1 MKTTRRSVLGTGL
14 ATFLLLTGLSLSA
27 AAQDFPT
34 RSIEFIA
41 GYGPGGGHDTMM
53 RSMAT
58 IIRQLDLSEPAIAVV
73 NKPGGSGA
81 SSMGYLN
88 THKEDGHYLMAATSS
103 FITTPLSV
111 NVGLSHEDFTP
122 IARLGID
129 PTILVVGARSS
140 ITNLDDIKNADRML
154 NVAGGGTGGIEHIAT
169 LMVSDALGANLNYI
183 PFQGD
188 GEVTTALLSGQI
200 DFAMINPG
208 AVTDFISSGRLKAL
222 AITTEERTE
231 LFPDIPT
238 FTEEGYDVVAYVF
251 RGLVA
256 PQGISDEA
264 KVWLS
269 NLVAQVQATP
279 EWKTQYLDPN
289 SIIPDYQDS
298 DEFATYLEETETLY
312 ETMLARLGLIGE

>member
-1 MKTTRRSVLGTGL
+1 MKITRRSILGTGL
-14 ATFLLLTGLSLSA
+14 ATFMLLTGFSLPA
-27 AAQDFPT
+27 ASQEFPN

-58 IIRQLDLSEPAIAVV
+58 IIRQLDISTSPIAVV

-88 THKEDGHYLMAATSS
+88 THKEDGHYLMAVTSS

-140 ITNLDDIKNADRML
+140 ITSLEDIKNADRTL

-169 LMVSDALGANLNYI
+169 LMVSDALGVNLNYV

-188 GEVTTALLSGQI
+188 GEVTTALLSGQV

-208 AVTDFISSGRLKAL
+208 AVADFIASGRLNAL
-222 AITTEERTE
+222 AITTEERAE
-231 LFPDIPT
+231 LFPDMPT
-238 FTEEGYDVVAYVF
+238 FLEKGYNVVAYVF

-256 PQGISDEA
+256 PQGISDDSKAWLSDLVA
-264 KVWLS
+264 KV
-269 NLVAQVQATP
+269 QASP

-289 SIIPDYQDS
+289 AIVSDYQDS
-298 DEFATYLEETETLY
+298 DEFAAYLEETETLY